1 MADWLNDEWAA
12 SFAATTGRL
21 PEIPGVSAT
30 VCLKFTGGVRK
41 EIAVHW
47 SYADGAPTAG
57 GLGTGPEPSLEFT
70 LSATDARDLLSGA
83 VEPSVA
89 FMRGRLKA
97 SGDGGLL
104 LGFLESTTSK
114 EFESWR
120 EGAAA
125 LAPG

>member
-12 SFAATTGRL
+12 SFAATTSGL
-21 PEIPGVSAT
+21 PEIPGASAT
-30 VCLKFTGGVRK
+30 ICLKFTGGVRK

-47 SYADGAPTAG
+47 SYAAG
-57 GLGTGPEPSLEFT
+57 VPSVGEIGPGSDADLELT
-70 LSATDARDLLSGA
+70 LSAADTIDVLSGA

-97 SGDGGLL
+97 SGEGGLL
-104 LGFLESTTSK
+104 LAFLESTTSK
-114 EFESWR
+114 DFDAWR

>member
-1 MADWLNDEWAA
+1 MADWLDDEWA
-12 SFAATTGRL
+12 SRFAATTAGL
-21 PEIPGVSAT
+21 PEIPGASAT

-41 EIAVHW
+41 EIPVHW
-47 SYADGAPTAG
+47 SYTGGVPSAGA
-57 GLGTGPEPSLEFT
+57 LGTGPEPDLEFT
-70 LSATDARDLLSGA
+70 LSAADAREVLSGS

-104 LGFLESTTSK
+104 LRFLEATTTK

-120 EGAAA
+120 EGLA
-125 LAPG
+125 LLKG